1 MIQDIYPA
9 HLDNAFRNIQ
19 AQAEDPVLCFA
30 EGCVFVNA
38 SGGRLSFP
46 KRRDFAEDGE
56 CIYAFSAAGRD
67 WYLMYGAC
75 EAPDRYEHYSLHQ
88 LREMELS
95 GNLDIFIV
103 YTGFHLWKW
112 YTTSRFCGACGRRT
126 VPASDERAM
135 VCPECGNRIYPRIN
149 PAVIVGVI
157 NGDRILITK
166 YKSGFRHNALIAGF
180 TEIGETVEETVRRE
194 VMEETGL
201 RVKNIR
207 YYKSQPW
214 GIASDILMGFY
225 CDVDGSTEIHRDDR
239 ELGYAEWVERKD
251 IILQPSDHS
260 LTNEMMKKFMEGY
273 LKRETTN
280 PKMRRG
286 TVPRSRKR

>member
-1 MIQDIYPA
+1 MIQDIYPE
-9 HLDNAFRNIQ
+9 HLDNAFQNIQ

-30 EGCVFVNA
+30 QGCVFA
-38 SGGRLSFP
+38 KLSGGRLSFP
-46 KRRDFAEDGE
+46 KRRDFAERRE
-56 CIYAFSAAGRD
+56 CIYAFSAAGRN
-67 WYLMYGAC
+67 WYLMYGEY
-75 EAPDRYEHYSLHQ
+75 EAPDRYDCYSLQ
-88 LREMELS
+88 QVREMELS

-112 YTTSRFCGACGRRT
+112 YATSRFCGACGQRT
-126 VPASDERAM
+126 VPASEERAM
-135 VCPECGNRIYPRIN
+135 VCPACGNRIYPRIN

-157 NGDRILITK
+157 NGSRILITK
-166 YKSGFRHNALIAGF
+166 YKSGFRHNALVAGF

-201 RVKNIR
+201 RVKNIQ

-251 IILQPSDHS
+251 IILQPTDHS
-260 LTNEMMKKFMEGY
+260 LTNEMMRKFRDGY
-273 LKRETTN
+273 PEKD
-280 PKMRRG
+280 P
-286 TVPRSRKR
+286 